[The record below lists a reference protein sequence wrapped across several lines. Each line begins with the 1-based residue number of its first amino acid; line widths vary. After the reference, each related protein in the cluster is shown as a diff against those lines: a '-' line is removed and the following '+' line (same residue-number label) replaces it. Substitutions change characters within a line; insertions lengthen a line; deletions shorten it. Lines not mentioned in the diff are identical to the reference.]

1 MSSIDFSTFV
11 LSIASAAMMGLG
23 LAPRPESGKVE
34 VDVEMSRQNIDLLE
48 MIREKTKNNLTPDED
63 KLLERVLFE
72 VRTKFVEVSKK
83 K

>member
-1 MSSIDFSTFV
+1 MSSIDFPTFT
-11 LSIASAAMMGLG
+11 LSVASAAMMGLG
-23 LAPRPESGKVE
+23 LAPRPESGKTE
-34 VDVEMSRQNIDLLE
+34 VDVEMARQNIDLLE
-48 MIREKTKNNLTPDED
+48 MIQAKTKNNLTPDEE